1 MCQVY
6 LRYWSYSNQQNR
18 NSCPLCIYLFREK
31 NPILSLSSPP
41 SLLVYVYFLQA
52 SSIPVSLE
60 EWKAAA
66 GLPVFLWN
74 LMGDSEVLC
83 TRCGLSGT
91 LIFFSEEGSLIERKW
106 KNVGMEWQTYWVK
119 ILFWKGMCYCERDKA
134 FRHVGNV
141 SGCTQLGASFPLH
154 T

>member
-1 MCQVY
+1 MCQAY

-31 NPILSLSSPP
+31 NPVLSLSSPP
-41 SLLVYVYFLQA
+41 SLLVYIYFLQA

-83 TRCGLSGT
+83 LPPLWFIWDSDLFQWRGITDWEEMEKRGDGTTSILS
-91 LIFFSEEGSLIERKW
+91 
-106 KNVGMEWQTYWVK
+106 KNT
-119 ILFWKGMCYCERDKA
+119 ILKRNTCYCEGDKA
-134 FRHVGNV
+134 FRHVGNA
-141 SGCTQLGASFPLH
+141 SGCTQLN
-154 T
+154 